1 MKDPF
6 TSACF
11 QRSNDSYLPG
21 QIYCSEEPFILHL
34 ESIFSFNLK
43 IYFHNGPAV
52 MFPWDQASLD
62 DNHIVKTGSE
72 EESERPS
79 AITKLR
85 QITSGLQEGRDRK
98 KNYRAPQ
105 EELARLT
112 AEERSIIERVWQKE
126 EEFEKETTKV
136 SSGSPSLTVKEVA
149 SSSQENCRICRK
161 AIGSNEQ
168 SRKCDECSQLVCE
181 DCASYSKDPNDINQ
195 EWNCSF
201 CRRRQKQDRLG
212 IESPPGT
219 GMHRVPSVRRMNQ
232 RLELLGRE
240 GSILVPELS
249 VDLGEKIG
257 REGSPPIRLEKKESK
272 CLAQE
277 SDRSFSLDSRD
288 LPILQQSDNEIKQV
302 FQTKA
307 SQIEKQKTIECFKE
321 SKIIRGSSRSTSR
334 TSSPERRSVSRSK
347 DGHLSLEFS
356 LERRPSSEYRKET
369 RRCQTEH
376 GLYTSSASSHHQKD
390 SSQQRHSSAS
400 ESSIDEFRRDEVDER
415 KQRNKIRKRSRIQR
429 QKYYVEEPDSDPS
442 IHRVNILG
450 RSDAKSSIASRE
462 LISGSV
468 EALNRRVDYLTDH
481 VTKIPSSL
489 AGTDI
494 ANRHSSD
501 SSELSDVSGDVSPFS
516 DRSGHNRLYGPYYSG
531 ERLEVRTSKKHQQ
544 SRKPSVEFARERT
557 ISYAGAMDS
566 SISSD
571 EQELIRLST
580 DKSYS
585 LEDHEMFLYPNVSL
599 RKSIPS
605 VFVETVP
612 DIHSPPS
619 PYPQNEEI
627 TRRHSTGRVL
637 PPVPVPENQLG
648 LQLLPSSDRHSTYS
662 LNLPLE
668 EKGLHERRSSAPESE
683 DIKIAINEVDSKLRI
698 KPKPRL
704 KKVRLHRD
712 KTDTGAR
719 TRGFGMRVLG
729 GKSAEDGK
737 LYATVAWTLPG
748 GQADQKGIHQGDIIL
763 EWAEIVLID
772 KTFEEVSSIIENTG
786 DTVEVVFQKENIMA
800 GEDKSSKYSTSEP
813 AQTSHHKTA
822 LGTSSIQRKPRPLL
836 TLSPEP
842 IMDVDVQPVS
852 PTRRKLPRTPDQPF
866 PPFFVGDVGVQ
877 MWFDRNRSD
886 LIITLLSARGLRLR
900 KTAADLPRA
909 FAKLRLVP
917 HSGFGPKETQLAD
930 PSTSP
935 KWNKKFVFPSVTS
948 DKLLEKSVEVTV
960 WNQSPTGSKSLLGG
974 TEIPL
979 RKTDLQD
986 CPEWY
991 PLTTMQAPTQK
1002 PQHSGVLC
1010 HDVAR
1015 QFIKQSGNY
1024 QGSTQSL
1031 SEEKFDKQSD
1041 NQNEG
1046 VVKSSS
1052 MDFTLLHPED
1062 AWDRLQQRS
1071 PENNAKLSPH
1081 TRSSRS
1087 TSPRNSGKL
1096 TSQDSLPAEIVRDQ
1110 DPQNNTRRTKF
1121 SRTLS
1126 LRTDK
1131 GSKPTSSSLSSP
1143 ELTPE
1148 NEIPIMTIGPG
1159 DIRRGAGQVFS
1170 PKVKLDR
1177 GRFAF
1182 ISVQTLGEIKLGFL
1196 LTKSQL
1202 EIEVFCA
1209 RQLPSSSS
1217 GQPPDTYIK
1226 TYLKEG
1232 QRQLQKRKTRVVR
1245 STSNPQYRQTL
1256 KYSTSDILA
1265 RHLLVMVFQRQ
1276 KGFDHNQP
1284 IGAVEIELGR
1294 LDLTKSMVCWYP
1306 LYPLPSEDFDSNES
1320 T

>member
-1 MKDPF
+1 MRWGVLSDPELRNVRVRLALNPSQQQQ
-6 TSACF
+6 TPRDSDRCF
-11 QRSNDSYLPG
+11 ISY
-21 QIYCSEEPFILHL
+21 S
-34 ESIFSFNLK
+34 
-43 IYFHNGPAV
+43 
-52 MFPWDQASLD
+52 QASQKRSGM
-62 DNHIVKTGSE
+62 IVKTGTE

-85 QITSGLQEGRDRK
+85 QITTGLQEGRDRK
-98 KNYRAPQ
+98 RSCRAPQ

-112 AEERSIIERVWQKE
+112 AEERSILERVWQKE

-136 SSGSPSLTVKEVA
+136 SSGSPSLTVKEGA

-168 SRKCDECSQLVCE
+168 SRKCDECGQLVCE

-232 RLELLGRE
+232 RMELLGRE

-249 VDLGEKIG
+249 VDLEEKIG
-257 REGSPPIRLEKKESK
+257 LEGSPPFRLEKKESK
-272 CLAQE
+272 RLAEE
-277 SDRSFSLDSRD
+277 SDRSFSLESRD
-288 LPILQQSDNEIKQV
+288 LNMIQQSDQEHEIKQV
-302 FQTKA
+302 FETKT
-307 SQIEKQKTIECFKE
+307 SQVEKQKPIECIKE

-334 TSSPERRSVSRSK
+334 ASSPEMKGVSRSK
-347 DGHLSLEFS
+347 DGHLSLDFS
-356 LERRPSSEYRKET
+356 LERRPSSEYRKGT

-376 GLYTSSASSHHQKD
+376 GLYTSSTSSHHQHHQKD

-400 ESSIDEFRRDEVDER
+400 ESSIDEHRRDEVDER
-415 KQRNKIRKRSRIQR
+415 KQRNRIRKRSRIQR
-429 QKYYVEEPDSDPS
+429 QKYYVEEPDSDPT
-442 IHRVNILG
+442 IYRVNILG
-450 RSDAKSSIASRE
+450 RSDAKSSLASRE
-462 LISGSV
+462 IISGSA
-468 EALNRRVDYLTDH
+468 EALNRRLNYVTDH
-481 VTKIPSSL
+481 LTKKPLSL
-489 AGTDI
+489 AGVDI

-516 DRSGHNRLYGPYYSG
+516 DRSGHKRLHGPYYSG
-531 ERLEVRTSKKHQQ
+531 ERLEVRTSKKHQK
-544 SRKPSVEFARERT
+544 SRKPSVEFAKERT

-566 SISSD
+566 SLSSD

-585 LEDHEMFLYPNVSL
+585 LEDPEMFLYPNVSL
-599 RKSIPS
+599 GKSIPS

-612 DIHSPPS
+612 DIDSPPS

-627 TRRHSTGRVL
+627 IRRHSTGRVL

-648 LQLLPSSDRHSTYS
+648 LQLLPSGDRHSTYS
-662 LNLPLE
+662 LNLPYD

-683 DIKIAINEVDSKLRI
+683 DIKIAINEVDSKL
-698 KPKPRL
+698 KTKSKPRL

-763 EWAEIVLID
+763 EWAGIILID
-772 KTFEEVSSIIENTG
+772 RTFEEVSSIIESTG
-786 DTVEVVFQKENIMA
+786 DTVEIVFQKE
-800 GEDKSSKYSTSEP
+800 
-813 AQTSHHKTA
+813 
-822 LGTSSIQRKPRPLL
+822 SIK
-836 TLSPEP
+836 
-842 IMDVDVQPVS
+842 
-852 PTRRKLPRTPDQPF
+852 
-866 PPFFVGDVGVQ
+866 
-877 MWFDRNRSD
+877 
-886 LIITLLSARGLRLR
+886 
-900 KTAADLPRA
+900 
-909 FAKLRLVP
+909 
-917 HSGFGPKETQLAD
+917 GFGPKETQLAD

-948 DKLLEKSVEVTV
+948 DELLEKSVEVTV
-960 WNQSPTGSKSLLGG
+960 WNQSPTGNKSILGG

-991 PLTTMQAPTQK
+991 PLTIIQAPTQK
-1002 PQHSGVLC
+1002 PPHSGVSC

-1015 QFIKQSGNY
+1015 QFMKQSGNY

-1031 SEEKFDKQSD
+1031 SEEKCDKQSD
-1041 NQNEG
+1041 NQNES

-1062 AWDRLQQRS
+1062 AWDRLQQIS
-1071 PENNAKLSPH
+1071 PEDDTKLCPH
-1081 TRSSRS
+1081 TDTKSFRS
-1087 TSPRNSGKL
+1087 TSPSGRNSGKL
-1096 TSQDSLPAEIVRDQ
+1096 TSQDSLPD
-1110 DPQNNTRRTKF
+1110 
-1121 SRTLS
+1121 
-1126 LRTDK
+1126 
-1131 GSKPTSSSLSSP
+1131 SKLASSSLSSP
-1143 ELTPE
+1143 DLTPE

-1170 PKVKLDR
+1170 TKMKLDR
-1177 GRFAF
+1177 
-1182 ISVQTLGEIKLGFL
+1182 VETLGEIKLGFL

-1209 RQLPSSSS
+1209 RQLPASSL

-1226 TYLKEG
+1226 TFLKEG
-1232 QRQLQKRKTRVVR
+1232 QRQMQKRKTRVVR
-1245 STSNPQYRQTL
+1245 CTSNPQYRQTL
-1256 KYSTSDILA
+1256 KYSASDILA

-1294 LDLTKSMVCWYP
+1294 LDLTKSVCWYP

>member
-1 MKDPF
+1 MRWGVLSDPELRNVRVRLALNPSQQQQ
-6 TSACF
+6 TPRDSDRCF
-11 QRSNDSYLPG
+11 ISY
-21 QIYCSEEPFILHL
+21 S
-34 ESIFSFNLK
+34 
-43 IYFHNGPAV
+43 
-52 MFPWDQASLD
+52 QASQKRSGM
-62 DNHIVKTGSE
+62 IVKTGTE

-85 QITSGLQEGRDRK
+85 QITTGLQEGRDRK
-98 KNYRAPQ
+98 RSCRAPQ

-112 AEERSIIERVWQKE
+112 AEERSILERVWQKE

-136 SSGSPSLTVKEVA
+136 SSGSPSLTVKEGA

-168 SRKCDECSQLVCE
+168 SRKCDECGQLVCE

-232 RLELLGRE
+232 RMELLGRE

-249 VDLGEKIG
+249 VDLEEKIG
-257 REGSPPIRLEKKESK
+257 LEGSPPFRLEKKESK
-272 CLAQE
+272 RLAEE
-277 SDRSFSLDSRD
+277 SDRSFSLESRD
-288 LPILQQSDNEIKQV
+288 LNMIQQSDQEHEIKQV
-302 FQTKA
+302 FETKT
-307 SQIEKQKTIECFKE
+307 SQVEKQKPIECIKE

-334 TSSPERRSVSRSK
+334 ASSPEMKGVSRSK
-347 DGHLSLEFS
+347 DGHLSLDFS
-356 LERRPSSEYRKET
+356 LERRPSSEYRKGT

-376 GLYTSSASSHHQKD
+376 GLYTSSTSSHHQHHQKD

-400 ESSIDEFRRDEVDER
+400 ESSIDEHRRDEVDER
-415 KQRNKIRKRSRIQR
+415 KQRNRIRKRSRIQR
-429 QKYYVEEPDSDPS
+429 QKYYVEEPDSDPT
-442 IHRVNILG
+442 IYRVNILG
-450 RSDAKSSIASRE
+450 RSDAKSSLASRE
-462 LISGSV
+462 IISGSA
-468 EALNRRVDYLTDH
+468 EALNRRLNYVTDH
-481 VTKIPSSL
+481 LTKKPLSL
-489 AGTDI
+489 AGVDI

-516 DRSGHNRLYGPYYSG
+516 DRSGHKRLHGPYYSG
-531 ERLEVRTSKKHQQ
+531 ERLEVRTSKKHQK
-544 SRKPSVEFARERT
+544 SRKPSVEFAKERT

-566 SISSD
+566 SLSSD

-585 LEDHEMFLYPNVSL
+585 LEDPEMFLYPNVSL
-599 RKSIPS
+599 GKSIPS

-612 DIHSPPS
+612 DIDSPPS

-627 TRRHSTGRVL
+627 IRRHSTGRVL

-648 LQLLPSSDRHSTYS
+648 LQLLPSGDRHSTYS
-662 LNLPLE
+662 LNLPYD

-683 DIKIAINEVDSKLRI
+683 DIKIAINEVDSKL
-698 KPKPRL
+698 KTKSKPRL

-763 EWAEIVLID
+763 EWAGIILID
-772 KTFEEVSSIIENTG
+772 RTFEEVSSIIESTG
-786 DTVEVVFQKENIMA
+786 DTVEIVFQKESIKA
-800 GEDKSSKYSTSEP
+800 GEDKSSRYSPGEP
-813 AQTSHHKTA
+813 AQMSHHKTA
-822 LGTSSIQRKPRPLL
+822 LGTSSVQRKPRQLL
-836 TLSPEP
+836 MLTPEP
-842 IMDVDVQPVS
+842 IMDTDVQPVS
-852 PTRRKLPRTPDQPF
+852 PTRRKLPRTPDQPL

-886 LIITLLSARGLRLR
+886 LIITLLSARGLRLK
-900 KTAADLPRA
+900 KTTADLPRA

-948 DKLLEKSVEVTV
+948 DELLEKSVEVTV
-960 WNQSPTGSKSLLGG
+960 WNQSPTGNKSILGG

-991 PLTTMQAPTQK
+991 PLTIIQAPTQK
-1002 PQHSGVLC
+1002 PPHSGVSC

-1015 QFIKQSGNY
+1015 QFMKQSGNY

-1031 SEEKFDKQSD
+1031 SEEKCDKQSD
-1041 NQNEG
+1041 NQNES

-1062 AWDRLQQRS
+1062 AWDRLQQIS
-1071 PENNAKLSPH
+1071 PEDDTKLCPH
-1081 TRSSRS
+1081 TDTKSFRS
-1087 TSPRNSGKL
+1087 TSPSGRNSGKL
-1096 TSQDSLPAEIVRDQ
+1096 TSQDSLPAEIVRE
-1110 DPQNNTRRTKF
+1110 QNSQNKTRRTKF

-1131 GSKPTSSSLSSP
+1131 EDRSVVLDSKLASSSLSSP
-1143 ELTPE
+1143 DLTPE

-1170 PKVKLDR
+1170 TKMKLDR
-1177 GRFAF
+1177 
-1182 ISVQTLGEIKLGFL
+1182 VETLGEIKLGFL

-1209 RQLPSSSS
+1209 RQLPASSL

-1226 TYLKEG
+1226 TFLKEG
-1232 QRQLQKRKTRVVR
+1232 QRQMQKRKTRVVR
-1245 STSNPQYRQTL
+1245 CTSNPQYRQTL
-1256 KYSTSDILA
+1256 KYSASDILA

-1294 LDLTKSMVCWYP
+1294 LDLTKSVCWYP